1 MCVCVV
7 CHLLFTFFL
16 LTCSTPL
23 WWEDLVRAPFVSH
36 QNFVDLHLRS
46 NFFFFSFKFTFDTNR
61 YSFLLEIFQIW
72 SGPWAHC
79 KKVRLIP
86 TVQYRSCADLLERTL
101 SPTTWLIMRIEFS
114 TMFFFFPLFF
124 LKDYQLPMLPPTPDV
139 ATRDTLVLDCL
150 IQQVSRIDSDLPPI
164 LYF

>member
-114 TMFFFFPLFF
+114 TMFFFPPFF
-124 LKDYQLPMLPPTPDV
+124 LSKGLPAAYAAAYAGRGYPGYASFGLPYP
-139 ATRDTLVLDCL
+139 AGKSNR
-150 IQQVSRIDSDLPPI
+150 
-164 LYF
+164 

>member
-46 NFFFFSFKFTFDTNR
+46 NFFFF
-61 YSFLLEIFQIW
+61 FQVY
-72 SGPWAHC
+72 
-79 KKVRLIP
+79 VRHKPL
-86 TVQYRSCADLLERTL
+86 
-101 SPTTWLIMRIEFS
+101 
-114 TMFFFFPLFF
+114 FFFAWNFSDLVWSLGALQEGKIDSYRTVSIVCWLAWKNPVANDLIDYANRVFNHVLLFPPFF

>member
-46 NFFFFSFKFTFDTNR
+46 NFFFFFCQV
-61 YSFLLEIFQIW
+61 Y
-72 SGPWAHC
+72 
-79 KKVRLIP
+79 VRHK
-86 TVQYRSCADLLERTL
+86 
-101 SPTTWLIMRIEFS
+101 
-114 TMFFFFPLFF
+114 PLFF
-124 LKDYQLPMLPPTPDV
+124 FAWNFSD
-139 ATRDTLVLDCL
+139 LVWSLGAL
-150 IQQVSRIDSDLPPI
+150 QEGKIDSYRTVSIVCWLAWKNPVANDLIDYANRVFNHVLLFPPFFSKG
-164 LYF
+164 LPAAYAAAYAGRGYPGYASFGLPYPAGKSNR